1 MKAHKVFFLR
11 AGTRVLQLCIMGL
24 VIIALGAFRPVLA
37 VGGPDL
43 TIVKSHVGNFTE
55 GDTGKTYTLTVSN
68 VGDAPTNGTTIT
80 VADLLPAGLTATGFS
95 GTGWSCTLDP
105 LECTRTDV
113 LAASGSFS
121 DITLTV
127 DVGVDTAALLT
138 NEASATGGG
147 DATPDNNVDFDET
160 TIVQVADLTI
170 NKSHTGNFTQG
181 EQGKTY
187 TLTVTNNGDGSTDGS
202 TVTVTDTLPTGLT
215 ATALSGTGW
224 GCTLGT
230 LTCTRSDALAT
241 GLSYSPITL
250 TVNVAYNTSASITNQ
265 AAVSGGGEVD
275 TSNNADSDPTTVIQ
289 KSDLIITN
297 VTSSPAAPI
306 PGQPFDINVTV
317 MNRGGVVTES
327 IVYRDIFIDRN
338 PMDFLDPV
346 TGCVSIDADYFRADL
361 NDTMPPGVSDTK
373 AVSITGGLSLGT
385 HQIWVYTDA
394 TCINGESVEN
404 NNAYV
409 PITIVTGTRLTI
421 KSGGAYD
428 GWIRES
434 RETSGNGNQ
443 LNKTSTL
450 LYIGDDAS
458 NRQYRSILSF
468 NTAGVP
474 DNAVITK
481 VSLKFKHV
489 GFVGTNPF
497 TTHVKLLV
505 DMRKGVFGTFIALQN
520 SDFKAFA
527 NRSPAATISKK
538 TINGWYMKLLGS
550 ANFSYINKTGVT
562 QFRLRFS
569 KDDNNDFGS
578 DFLKIYSGNAGAVNR
593 PQLVIEYYV
602 P

>member
-1 MKAHKVFFLR
+1 MKAHRIFPLR
-11 AGTRVLQLCIMGL
+11 VGARILQASIMGL
-24 VIIALGAFRPVLA
+24 VIIALGVFKPVLA

-127 DVGVDTAALLT
+127 DVGVDTAAFLT

-202 TVTVTDTLPTGLT
+202 TVTVTDTLPAGLT

-224 GCTLGT
+224 SCTLGT

-297 VTSSPAAPI
+297 VTLSPAAPI
-306 PGQPFDINVTV
+306 PGEPFDINVTV

-338 PMDFLDPV
+338 PMDFLDPM

-361 NDTMPPGVSDTK
+361 NDTMPPGSSDTK
-373 AVSITGGLSLGT
+373 PVNITGGLSTGT
-385 HQIWVYTDA
+385 HQIWAYTDA

-404 NNAYV
+404 NNAYG
-409 PITIVTGTRLTI
+409 PITVATGATLNVQ
-421 KSGGAYD
+421 SSGAYD

-434 RETSGNGNQ
+434 TETSNRGNK
-443 LNKTSTL
+443 LNKGSKL
-450 LYIGDDAS
+450 LYIGDDAG

-468 NTAGVP
+468 NTSGLP

-481 VSLKFKHV
+481 VTLKFKYA
-489 GFVGTNPF
+489 GKTGALPF
-497 TTHVKLLV
+497 STHGKLIV
-505 DMRKGVFGTFIALQN
+505 DIRKGSFGNNPVLQLN
-520 SDFKAFA
+520 DFKA
-527 NRSPAATISKK
+527 AASKNNILSFTNVKVSNWYSKSIS
-538 TINGWYMKLLGS
+538 S
-550 ANFSYINKTGVT
+550 AYFSYIHLTSVT

-569 KDDNNDFGS
+569 KDDNHDFGA

-593 PQLVIEYYV
+593 PQLIIEYYV